1 MPLEV
6 YEVKTDADWDEI
18 VLLQVVSYET
28 PFNPFLVLFASPL
41 GSREEIIQETKV
53 RQRQWHEADPTSRW
67 IKVVDNE
74 TGKAIGGAQWNIHE
88 TNPYAKPPEKP
99 LSAYWWPG
107 GEEREYVE
115 QALGQWMTPR
125 VQRMNKPHLLLNIC
139 FVHPEHRR
147 RGAASKLV
155 KWGTNTADELGVES
169 FVESTEDGRPLYLRH
184 GFHVTNEFD
193 LAPKKE
199 NPGEEWKKLDKKLRP
214 MHGYFMWRP
223 IR

>member
-1 MPLEV
+1 MQAT
-6 YEVKTDADWDEI
+6 KNKKKI
-18 VLLQVVSYET
+18 
-28 PFNPFLVLFASPL
+28 FLVMGTDLCEKNFA
-41 GSREEIIQETKV
+41 V
-53 RQRQWHEADPTSRW
+53 
-67 IKVVDNE
+67 
-74 TGKAIGGAQWNIHE
+74 
-88 TNPYAKPPEKP
+88 
-99 LSAYWWPG
+99 
-107 GEEREYVE
+107 
-115 QALGQWMTPR
+115 
-125 VQRMNKPHLLLNIC
+125 LNIC

-155 KWGTNTADELGVES
+155 EWGTNTADELGVES

-223 IR
+223 IRGEYEDGKTAIPWAA